1 MRAGFL
7 SVADT
12 AAFID
17 KGVILLDPCSTLISA
32 GVSLSAGV
40 TLWPSVV
47 IELRDGGEA
56 FIGEG
61 TQLYPGTRIVV
72 DSGKVLVGRNV
83 ELGEEGGFTIKA
95 ESGNRIEIGDGARLL
110 GGGSLALDNII
121 GSGAQ
126 VLGPI
131 RMQNCNLGAGGTYRE
146 PDPDR
151 RGAVLKG
158 SGIARNIDL
167 PAGKV
172 IQAFGIFA
180 EAVVRDQSHF
190 HPKPA

>member
-7 SVADT
+7 PVADT
-12 AAFID
+12 AALID
-17 KGVILLDPCSTLISA
+17 RGVIVLDPSSTLVSP
-32 GVSLSAGV
+32 GVSLAAGV
-40 TLWPSVV
+40 VLWPSVV
-47 IELRDGGEA
+47 IELRDGGEVS
-56 FIGEG
+56 IGEG
-61 TQLYPGTRIVV
+61 TQLYPGTRIVACGGRIV
-72 DSGKVLVGRNV
+72 VGRNV

-110 GGGSLALDNII
+110 GSCSLMLDNVI

-131 RMQNCNLGAGGTYRE
+131 RMQNCKLGAGSTYRE

-158 SGIARNIDL
+158 SGVARNIDL

-180 EAVVRDQSHF
+180 EAAVRDQSYF